1 MKKKSLLFL
10 FTCLVISGLLQVWS
24 VDAMT
29 YTVSGSS
36 TQITIPND
44 IYNTTIKWCSSCTWE
59 ILSNDLTNCTSMN
72 DPFPGLKCYH
82 IYNDTGTYE
91 ITYDG
96 KNKILDNL
104 SLNNANVVNIK
115 DFNDIALISN
125 LYINNNTWI
134 SFNSNQ
140 NPFQSKNIS
149 TIYLNNNGLKSFEID
164 VPYNSNTK
172 LLYLKDNELTTI
184 PEKIRRKRGLWSY
197 EYTIKLS
204 EDVSYPKNSN
214 NINTIDLSRNQI
226 NFIWITKID
235 NTDTSDCISYD
246 CNFQDTTGYN
256 FERFGYSYNT
266 NEPLEYK
273 YKITK
278 FGESE
283 PETGWTTNLTGIT
296 ISQALAPEYYTFEVC
311 YNEENSDTNT
321 GHCDSINF
329 YISYYLW
336 IGITWNISSGATI
349 SLDDDIT
356 FSRDKQGNYPDE
368 FINSYEKY
376 YIELVEDNTANTIY
390 SWTTSDYDSYITFDN
405 DIKENLNNWDYRF
418 YVYILNN
425 TWDKIEADGNTTLF
439 YKDCYIY
446 NRYNDRTCTADRYYR
461 WPIYASIPFTVA
473 IHDDP
478 ATLTIESPTGN
489 VSTPTTTFSWN
500 HFLPTWNTF
509 LNYTYSVEQWTNII
523 KTGEITTEDTNSF
536 TLSELTDG
544 SYTFSITMNY
554 SGHSW
559 TTWINA
565 SSDFTMTA
573 GNGKYLNITSPT
585 SWQKFSPTW
594 SKVARIN
601 FKWNW
606 WGSSLISG
614 YYYTVTSWN
623 SIIHS
628 WYVNK
633 NTSWSYVT
641 WWDLSNWAY
650 TFNVQ
655 MLNNEGNIMKTGSV
669 HFYVDIPST
678 LTINTP
684 TIQLNSASINR
695 NGFTPYEF
703 LKYTYQLSGSTLA
716 NSITWESNNETW
728 DSIEYTDLRDGT
740 YTFSIDMLYR
750 IWSTT
755 WYVTGAKV
763 FTINSNSGAYL
774 NITSPISWSQ
784 TTRNVQFSWNG
795 WNAPSFKQYSYEIKS
810 WTNIIYSWYT
820 TWTSFTRA
828 LSDWTYTFT
837 VKMLDN
843 GWNVINSLV
852 KSSRFTVRAAVN
864 LEILS
869 PTSWLENS
877 NTIDFIWSW
886 DAETFGYFDYTV
898 SKVNWLPVAIK
909 YGTWDINFRS
919 FTISNLHHGVYQFTV
934 KIKSTS
940 NTIIATQTRPFYILD
955 DLDLIL
961 NISSDNASIP
971 ASWTIRAGTGTF
983 SWDWKSEDLSG
994 FYYSVEGTT
1003 FSWDSYIYT
1012 WIQFWTS
1019 WWNFTLTGL
1028 QSGKYRFTV
1037 RMLDTD
1043 SWVITWKTMDF
1054 NVQIP
1059 ARLKITSPTSWSTI
1073 TSSSYTF
1080 NWTWYSDII
1089 SWYEYKLTKSG
1100 DTQTWTNTFTTNNS
1114 FSTNLSNWEYTLNVR
1129 ISSWWQLVAHD
1140 STSFTVA
1147 IKKSSGGWGG
1157 WSSSNSHRTNDL
1169 SVSITN
1175 KEPTTNEWVEVIVD
1189 INDKYSW
1196 KVDFTKMQYYSPDE
1210 EKRVDIPVTSK
1221 NYVSDYSDDAK
1232 LWYVKFD
1239 SNDDGEK
1246 QLSQFLK
1253 FSENGNYR
1261 IYVQDKDWYRD
1272 YVQFYVWKWNKTQLT
1287 STPTKESNNDEY
1299 YIARSCK
1306 KYKLEY
1312 IDDLGVRTSP
1322 NLKMN
1327 EYFINKDYFKR
1338 YIDSKNKQIDGCPTN
1353 VWWISTT
1360 YSDKSNSSKQYA
1372 APNGKVYFIS
1382 QENGSY
1388 SSKELNKELNGTK
1401 NFSSI
1406 NNLKYFIR
1414 DRNHFLNMTLPVK

>member
-29 YTVSGSS
+29 YIVQWTT
-36 TQITIPND
+36 TQIAIPYTQRWSKIKRCSGCEEETLTDGNPSSQTSCQQKNEWGWFEALFCTHD
-44 IYNTTIKWCSSCTWE
+44 YLGNEWPHSVTFSGYNNIS
-59 ILSNDLTNCTSMN
+59 
-72 DPFPGLKCYH
+72 F
-82 IYNDTGTYE
+82 
-91 ITYDG
+91 
-96 KNKILDNL
+96 DNL
-104 SLNNANVVNIK
+104 SLNSWNISEIK
-115 DFNDIALISN
+115 NFNNIWW
-125 LYINNNTWI
+125 INNIYMQYNAITGFNLSLLSNINPSLIDLSHNEI
-134 SFNSNQ
+134 SQINGSL
-140 NPFQSKNIS
+140 PGTTRSLL
-149 TIYLNNNGLKSFEID
+149 LNNNQ
-164 VPYNSNTK
+164 
-172 LLYLKDNELTTI
+172 LTTI
-184 PEKIRRKRGLWSY
+184 PEKIWNERWNYSIILDGGI
-197 EYTIKLS
+197 TIWDNQKYVDLR
-204 EDVSYPKNSN
+204 N
-214 NINTIDLSRNQI
+214 NPI
-226 NFIWITKID
+226 NFLWITKIWEKD
-235 NTDTSDCISYD
+235 SKYCNNRDDCW
-246 CNFQDTTGYN
+246 FTDTTGYN
-256 FERFGYSYNT
+256 FERFGYAN
-266 NEPLEYK
+266 
-273 YKITK
+273 
-278 FGESE
+278 G
-283 PETGWTTNLTGIT
+283 TTNLSYQYEIIYQYNT
-296 ISQALAPEYYTFEVC
+296 IKSGTVLNSTWINIDDTPLKPGPYTFKISLED
-311 YNEENSDTNT
+311 NPDINK
-321 GHCDSINF
+321 SIDF
-329 YISYYLW
+329 IVSYDEGIEITSPANQEQYTSLDNILW
-336 IGITWNISSGATI
+336 QRKRYWNYPQEFVSWYVYTINKWSQQITWSI
-349 SLDDDIT
+349 SLDETQNCNNIWSSQYDYKNCITIDIWNIITNLIWWENPNGTYELTVYLVDKDNNPIET
-356 FSRDKQGNYPDE
+356 FY
-368 FINSYEKY
+368 SY
-376 YIELVEDNTANTIY
+376 Y
-390 SWTTSDYDSYITFDN
+390 SSYHSSY
-405 DIKENLNNWDYRF
+405 NWHE
-418 YVYILNN
+418 VSA
-425 TWDKIEADGNTTLF
+425 TGT
-439 YKDCYIY
+439 
-446 NRYNDRTCTADRYYR
+446 
-461 WPIYASIPFTVA
+461 FTVA
-473 IHDDP
+473 IPDDP
-478 ATLTIESPTGN
+478 ATLSITSPIGN
-489 VSTPTTTFSWN
+489 VSTPTTTFSWD
-500 HFLPTWNTF
+500 HSLPTWNTF
-509 LNYTYSVEQWTNII
+509 LNYTYSVKQWTNTI
-523 KTGEITTEDTNSF
+523 KTGKFTSEATNSF
-536 TLSELTDG
+536 TLTGLTDG

-565 SSDFTMTA
+565 SSVFTMTA

-594 SKVARIN
+594 AKVARIN

-628 WYVNK
+628 WYINK
-633 NTSWSYVT
+633 NNSWSYVT
-641 WWDLSNWAY
+641 WWNLSNWTY

-678 LTINTP
+678 LTISTP

-695 NGFTPYEF
+695 NWFTPYEF
-703 LKYTYQLSGSTLA
+703 LKYTYKLSGSTLT
-716 NSITWESNNETW
+716 NPITWESNNETW

-755 WYVTGAKV
+755 WYVTGTKV

-852 KSSRFTVRAAVN
+852 KSSRFTVRAAVS

-869 PTSWLENS
+869 PTSWLQNS

-940 NTIIATQTRPFYILD
+940 NTILATQTRPFYILD

-971 ASWTIRAGTGTF
+971 ASWTIRSRTGTF

-1140 STSFTVA
+1140 STNFTVA

-1210 EKRVDIPVTSK
+1210 EKRIDIPVTSK

-1272 YVQFYVWKWNKTQLT
+1272 YVQFYVWKWNKAQLT
-1287 STPTKESNNDEY
+1287 STPTKESNDDEY

-1312 IDDLGVRTSP
+1312 IDSLGVRTSP
-1322 NLKMN
+1322 NLKIN